1 MTGPAG
7 TDRFALDRERMVEEQ
22 LLKRGITDFKVLQAM
37 REVPRHLFVDKALA
51 PRAYGD
57 HPLPIG
63 NGQTISQPY
72 MVALMTQCLA
82 LKGGEKVLEIGTGS
96 GYQAAVLARI
106 ARNVFTVERH
116 PALAMKARRVWEE
129 LGIHNIALRIGDG
142 TIGWSAFAPFDAV
155 VVTAGSP
162 EIPQPLSD
170 QLLPEGGRLVIPVG
184 GAEFQQLKIVTRQG
198 AAISARDDVGCTFV
212 PLVGRHGWPSENG

>member
-1 MTGPAG
+1 MNGPTG

-37 REVPRHLFVDKALA
+37 REVPRHLFVEKALA

-82 LKGGEKVLEIGTGS
+82 LRGGEKVLEIGTGS

-106 ARNVFTVERH
+106 SKNVFTVERH
-116 PALAMKARRVWEE
+116 AALAMKARRVWES
-129 LGIHNIALRIGDG
+129 LGFHNIALRIGDG
-142 TIGWSAFAPFDAV
+142 TIGWSAYAPFDAI

-162 EIPQPLSD
+162 EIPSPLAD

-198 AAISARDDVGCTFV
+198 SVFQERDDVGCTFV
-212 PLVGRHGWPSENG
+212 PLVGRHGWRREEG

>member
-1 MTGPAG
+1 MNSGSG
-7 TDRFALDRERMVEEQ
+7 TDRFALDRERMVTDQ
-22 LLKRGITDFKVLQAM
+22 LQKKGITDFKVLQAM
-37 REVPRHLFVDKALA
+37 QEVPRHLFVDKALA

-72 MVALMTQCLA
+72 MVALMTQCLR
-82 LKGGEKVLEIGTGS
+82 LEGGEKVLEIGTGS

-116 PALAMKARRVWEE
+116 AALAVKARRVWEE
-129 LGIHNIALRIGDG
+129 LSLHNIAMRIGDG
-142 TIGWSAFAPFDAV
+142 TIGWSNFAPFDAI

-162 EIPQPLSD
+162 EI
-170 QLLPEGGRLVIPVG
+170 E
-184 GAEFQQLKIVTRQG
+184 
-198 AAISARDDVGCTFV
+198 
-212 PLVGRHGWPSENG
+212 